1 MERILNLI
9 GFITKNGVKEGGIF
23 QMVAMRLT
31 MIIERAGSGDSVAHR
46 NVQNSLLEFFVN
58 YLTAASEGEKPS
70 FGSTDFDY
78 GEPLKVKIPKFAKEF
93 VISSKV
99 LTGMM
104 TLLCEGSDVSFY
116 KN

>member
-23 QMVAMRLT
+23 HIVAMRLT